1 MKEWLRAGTIGRPHG
16 LDGSVHVHGA
26 VPALLSPGATVLA
39 AGRQRR
45 IVRRAGHDRRVIIR
59 LEGCE
64 DREAARALNGAEL
77 LVARVD
83 APELSEDEWWVEDL
97 EGCAVYDGE
106 LVVGR
111 VRRVLALPSCEV
123 LEVERSGEEIARE
136 SAERQGGE
144 RPRRTEQLLVPL
156 VVDAVRHVD
165 IEASRIEIDLKFLG
179 ERG

>member
-1 MKEWLRAGTIGRPHG
+1 MA
-16 LDGSVHVHGA
+16 DGCSWTSSSADEGV
-26 VPALLSPGATVLA
+26 A
-39 AGRQRR
+39 AG
-45 IVRRAGHDRRVIIR
+45 GHDRRVIIR

-123 LEVERSGEEIARE
+123 LEVERSGEGIARE
-136 SAERQGGE
+136 SAERQGGEPGGE

-165 IEASRIEIDLKFLG
+165 VEARRIEIDLEFLG